1 MGWFRRQ
8 RHKLPSRPVDEEADP
23 QVSGARIVFWKT
35 KEQIDDVDYGP
46 IWIANANDPNE
57 TLEDPELWLTWEE
70 AEEFARRRGL
80 PLEDV

>member
-1 MGWFRRQ
+1 MGWFRRRAQ
-8 RHKLPSRPVDEEADP
+8 VPPRPLDAEEDP
-23 QVSGARIVFWKT
+23 EVGGDRMVFWKT

-46 IWIANANDPNE
+46 AWVASLDGKII
-57 TLEDPELWLTWEE
+57 EDSELWLTWEE